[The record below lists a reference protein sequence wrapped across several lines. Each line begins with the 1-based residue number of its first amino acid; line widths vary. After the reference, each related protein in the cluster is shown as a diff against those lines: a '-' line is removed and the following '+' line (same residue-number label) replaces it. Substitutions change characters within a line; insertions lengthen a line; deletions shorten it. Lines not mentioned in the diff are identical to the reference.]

1 MNLMMRLKKLLIS
14 ATVGLSVVASADVI
28 IPAPPELAAKS
39 YVLIDYD
46 SGDILVEYNAN
57 EQLPPASLTKLMTS
71 YIAEQELIKG
81 NISEDETTRVS
92 VKAWQTGGSRMFIQ
106 EGTDV
111 SMIDLLRGIIIQSGN
126 DASVAMAEHIAGS
139 EDAFVGIMNQTA
151 AKLGLENTQFRN
163 STGLHDDEHYS
174 SALDMALLSAAVI
187 RDNAE
192 YYPLYA
198 EREFEFNGINQPNR
212 NRLLWRNPDVD
223 GLKTGHT
230 SEAGYSLVASA
241 KVDGMRLIAS
251 VFGTRSDEARA
262 QETQTLLSYGFRYF
276 KTHTIFTADEVIET
290 ARVWGGELDEL
301 QLGVAEDVVKTI
313 HRGAEDS
320 LEAKLVINPV
330 IKAPIAIGD
339 ELGTLTVYKDGE
351 ELLSRPVIAKQEVA
365 KGGFFKRTWD
375 AIKLFFWNIF
385 N

>member
-1 MNLMMRLKKLLIS
+1 MMRLKKLLIS